1 MGKLASEPSRLPD
14 TAALSIEGDVAAQM
28 IAGIHRYLDRELA
41 AADCE
46 AEESLRSPADSA
58 ATPAARAAA
67 KRQEFARNIGVI
79 DERKPV
85 SALEFVCSTT
95 DPFRIAAT
103 RTYDI
108 HAIRWPVLDGV
119 EGEGLLLRPK
129 QPPTAHVIAVPDA
142 DCSPEM
148 LVGLAPGLEPEQQFG
163 RRLVELGCQVV
174 VPLLIDREH
183 TWSGNPAIRMTDQ
196 PHREYIYRMACE
208 MGRHVIGY
216 EVQKLLA
223 LVDYPFGPSSAGRR
237 AGGGLW
243 LWRGRPAGAL

>member
-14 TAALSIEGDVAAQM
+14 TAALSIEGDVAAHM

-41 AADCE
+41 AADSD
-46 AEESLRSPADSA
+46 AEESLRSLADSA
-58 ATPAARAAA
+58 ESPAARAAA

-129 QPPTAHVIAVPDA
+129 QHLPP
-142 DCSPEM
+142 M
-148 LVGLAPGLEPEQQFG
+148 
-163 RRLVELGCQVV
+163 
-174 VPLLIDREH
+174 
-183 TWSGNPAIRMTDQ
+183 
-196 PHREYIYRMACE
+196 
-208 MGRHVIGY
+208 
-216 EVQKLLA
+216 
-223 LVDYPFGPSSAGRR
+223 
-237 AGGGLW
+237 
-243 LWRGRPAGAL
+243 